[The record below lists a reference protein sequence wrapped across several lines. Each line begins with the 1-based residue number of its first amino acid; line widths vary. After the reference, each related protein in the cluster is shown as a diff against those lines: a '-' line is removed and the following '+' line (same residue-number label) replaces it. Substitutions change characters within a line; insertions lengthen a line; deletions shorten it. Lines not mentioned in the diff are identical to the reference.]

1 MVGLYDI
8 SMAEEFI
15 PRKNTHHELQR
26 TDVNLPAPLRDVFGK
41 LSETSQT
48 KTRLFG
54 LYAC

>member
-1 MVGLYDI
+1 LYDI